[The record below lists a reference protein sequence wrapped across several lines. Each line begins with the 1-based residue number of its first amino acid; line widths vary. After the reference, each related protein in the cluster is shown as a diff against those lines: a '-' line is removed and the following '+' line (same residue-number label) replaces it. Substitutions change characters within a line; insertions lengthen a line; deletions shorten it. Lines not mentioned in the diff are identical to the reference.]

1 MTSSPAE
8 GYDGP
13 AYLSSHSADVVLSDI
28 RPIKLKVEALN
39 SINVLLDEFLHNVLR
54 TAQSLTTDKLRAG
67 LLGVLPTTLGK
78 EALLEAEVE
87 LRAYWD
93 RTKGRRAVE
102 DDKDSFDLKWA
113 FELLRLKCQAY
124 STLNESDDDPVAE
137 SLLEER
143 MADTHLHPPSPALV
157 APASLYLT
165 AILESMCEHI
175 LSNVGRVAS
184 RDSSRSYAN
193 SQDLFVAL
201 CEDDA
206 IYGLFK
212 SMKVYSQIEE
222 LSKTPKPRRSK
233 SLSRNDKLSI
243 SMSRTS
249 SPYQDKENG
258 SRESNEQT
266 TSSGSRT
273 SLEKAR
279 SMKKFIPGA
288 RLSSDHTQSRSESV
302 LSEEAQQTWAAYNQ
316 EASFDDDES
325 LQEFDDLMRSTS
337 TMKVSLTP
345 DRLRTMEVHKQE
357 KERRAPLSTPDSI
370 PSTPSRAHGRRP
382 SLRHVDSIN
391 EDEEPIAKHPQS
403 NNHQSHTPSTPNAAS
418 TSGNRSRSQSN
429 ASPSRLLRKSSKS
442 GLSTSPPPK
451 VSPTP
456 PVPMAQPWSSGP
468 KGFGGGDPFPVKT
481 RRKQVNRESLD
492 LDAVMAGS
500 DDEMVDEE
508 PPKPIPSTP
517 KRIAKVSA
525 TTRELMSFLDAGPPS
540 TGPPGPGHYTT
551 PPKAMGHYTPTSMN
565 PPAVNPRAMNSTS
578 SNAPKVSRA
587 QRDLLDFLNEGPPDY
602 MVNTAPTTI
611 SFAENEKPKNA
622 GRLQRMMS
630 KLSISNDKS
639 RHGSDDTPR
648 SLRRQPSQPTSIL
661 QSKASNTS
669 LMNYTLPRP
678 PPISPPASPAQDDLV
693 TMDYSMSGVRARRPS
708 VTPTPARTPP
718 PKWEP
723 SPSQTPAPT
732 PAPPVRVPA
741 HENGISS
748 PPRSRPS
755 ANQNGYTRG
764 GFDHAHTRPAHV
776 VEKSTP
782 PAPPVEKV
790 HTNTPVE
797 KVHNTRR
804 DTITNGQRKA
814 HPPVV
819 AEVAPPPPPPPPATP
834 PVPAPPTLTEAQDM
848 QRLIAKATSAEECRL
863 IVDMFLARAGV
874 SAEPKTVDMDVPYP
888 SPSPSDT
895 LHDTSASE
903 IALEQMLVE
912 FMLGSEAAPD
922 GPPLRKKK
930 HSSRKLN
937 KHIVTAPP
945 TPTMVDDAVQKHT
958 PVVEAVQ

>member
-1 MTSSPAE
+1 MSAE

-54 TAQSLTTDKLRAG
+54 AAQSLTTDKLRAG

-93 RTKGRRAVE
+93 RTKGRRAAE

-222 LSKTPKPRRSK
+222 LSKTPKTRRSK
-233 SLSRNDKLSI
+233 SLSRSDKLSM
-243 SMSRTS
+243 STSRTS

-258 SRESNEQT
+258 SRESNEQSASIT
-266 TSSGSRT
+266 HTPSGSRT
-273 SLEKAR
+273 SLDKAR
-279 SMKKFIPGA
+279 SMKKFIPSA
-288 RLSSDHTQSRSESV
+288 RLSSDHSQSNPLRSDSV
-302 LSEEAQQTWAAYNQ
+302 LSERRSRLGRPIIRRHHLTTYVLE
-316 EASFDDDES
+316 FDDES

-357 KERRAPLSTPDSI
+357 KERSDRRAPLSTPDSI

-391 EDEEPIAKHPQS
+391 EDEELHPPSAS
-403 NNHQSHTPSTPNAAS
+403 NNHLSHTPSTPNAPSAS

-429 ASPSRLLRKSSKS
+429 ASPSHLLRKSSKS
-442 GLSTSPPPK
+442 GISSPPK
-451 VSPTP
+451 VPPTP
-456 PVPMAQPWSSGP
+456 PVPMAQPWSTGP
-468 KGFGGGDPFPVKT
+468 KGFGGDPFPMKT

-500 DDEMVDEE
+500 DDEMMDEDE
-508 PPKPIPSTP
+508 PPKPNPTTP
-517 KRIAKVSA
+517 KRVAKVST
-525 TTRELMSFLDAGPPS
+525 TTRDLMSFLDAGPPS
-540 TGPPGPGHYTT
+540 TGPPGPGNYAT
-551 PPKAMGHYTPTSMN
+551 PPKAMGYPATNAPRSMN
-565 PPAVNPRAMNSTS
+565 PPAANPRAMNSTS
-578 SNAPKVSRA
+578 SNTPKVSRA

-602 MVNTAPTTI
+602 MVNTPPTTI

-630 KLSISNDKS
+630 KLSMSNERS
-639 RHGSDDTPR
+639 RHGADDTPR

-661 QSKASNTS
+661 QSKASNNS
-669 LMNYTLPRP
+669 LINYALPRP
-678 PPISPPASPAQDDLV
+678 PPISPPASPAQDELV
-693 TMDYSMSGVRARRPS
+693 TMDYSMSSVRARRPS
-708 VTPTPARTPP
+708 VAHTPTRTPP
-718 PKWEP
+718 PKWELEP
-723 SPSQTPAPT
+723 PAPAPT
-732 PAPPVRVPA
+732 RT
-741 HENGISS
+741 SS
-748 PPRSRPS
+748 H
-755 ANQNGYTRG
+755 
-764 GFDHAHTRPAHV
+764 DV
-776 VEKSTP
+776 VEKS
-782 PAPPVEKV
+782 APPVAKV
-790 HTNTPVE
+790 HNHTPLE

-804 DTITNGQRKA
+804 DTIINAPRK
-814 HPPVV
+814 
-819 AEVAPPPPPPPPATP
+819 APPPIVAEAALPPPPTTP
-834 PVPAPPTLTEAQDM
+834 PVPAQPTLTEAQDM

-874 SAEPKTVDMDVPYP
+874 PIESKTVEMDVPYP

-937 KHIVTAPP
+937 KHIPDIITAPP
-945 TPTMVDDAVQKHT
+945 TPDAVQK
-958 PVVEAVQ
+958 PIPIIEAVQ